1 MTTQAKII
9 LEKDHHNFDKM
20 IKTESLL
27 LRAGRIEVAV
37 ELYKENNMW
46 DEAIRVYRQYEPNL
60 VDTVKREIINEGR
73 FTAELEEIY
82 DEMELLDEVFAL

>member
-1 MTTQAKII
+1 MMKA
-9 LEKDHHNFDKM
+9 EW
-20 IKTESLL
+20 LL

-46 DEAIRVYRQYEPNL
+46 DEAIRVYEQYGPNL

-82 DEMELLDEVFAL
+82 DEIVIKQGVCLVTDYP